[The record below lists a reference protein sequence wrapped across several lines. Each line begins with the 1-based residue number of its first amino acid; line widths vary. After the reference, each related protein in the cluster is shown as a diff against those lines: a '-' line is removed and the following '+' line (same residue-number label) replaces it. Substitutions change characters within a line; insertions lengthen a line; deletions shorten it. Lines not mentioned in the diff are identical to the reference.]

1 HHSQGI
7 PRKVNLLCGHAL
19 AAAGSLSAS
28 HITARMISDAAE
40 KMPFPDGRPP
50 GSRPRLHPPAS
61 TPSASTPTM
70 SLHPAAQ
77 GAKPRTQPSVP
88 ASATA
93 SRDATPATQ
102 QATDWPV
109 QVGPTRL
116 RLVFGRVAA
125 TIDRFW
131 SANFAH
137 KKYSLPL
144 INLALA
150 GAMLLALA
158 QGPGF
163 AADWEHEVR
172 SFLGF
177 SGLLLLDI
185 SFGLAG
191 YLFLNDRWV

>member
-1 HHSQGI
+1 
-7 PRKVNLLCGHAL
+7 
-19 AAAGSLSAS
+19 
-28 HITARMISDAAE
+28 
-40 KMPFPDGRPP
+40 
-50 GSRPRLHPPAS
+50 
-61 TPSASTPTM
+61 
-70 SLHPAAQ
+70 
-77 GAKPRTQPSVP
+77 
-88 ASATA
+88 
-93 SRDATPATQ
+93 
-102 QATDWPV
+102 
-109 QVGPTRL
+109 
-116 RLVFGRVAA
+116 A

-191 YLFLNDRWV
+191 YLFLNDRWVRLGKPPAGHFLLTSSKRLMQLLRNATTL